1 MNPKIVQHPMNPKKE
16 LNKINV
22 ILKEVSDLK
31 AEALLNIKVL
41 ENKERELNQV
51 KEKIT
56 KTYFLTSLSLEIV
69 TDPKT
74 KSRRAKHIFDNGY
87 ILSIVGGAGFY
98 GDGLKDWELAILDK
112 ENNFVTKDLVN
123 RISVND
129 VLGYQTEQEIEDV
142 IIEVLHKIKPNKLI
156 KL

>member
-1 MNPKIVQHPMNPKKE
+1 MNPKKE
-16 LNKINV
+16 LNKINE
-22 ILKEVSDLK
+22 ILKEVSDFK

-69 TDPKT
+69 TDQNT

-87 ILSIVGGAGFY
+87 ILSIVGGTGFY

-112 ENNFVTKDLVN
+112 ENNFVTKDLLN

>member
-1 MNPKIVQHPMNPKKE
+1 MNPKKE
-16 LNKINV
+16 LNKINE
-22 ILKEVSDLK
+22 ILKEVSDFK

-69 TDPKT
+69 TDQNT

-87 ILSIVGGAGFY
+87 ILSIVGGPGFY

-142 IIEVLHKIKPNKLI
+142 IIEVLHKIKPNNKLI

>member
-1 MNPKIVQHPMNPKKE
+1 MNPKKE
-16 LNKINV
+16 LNKINE
-22 ILKEVSDLK
+22 ILKEVSDFK

-69 TDPKT
+69 TDQNT

-87 ILSIVGGAGFY
+87 ILSIVGGVGFY